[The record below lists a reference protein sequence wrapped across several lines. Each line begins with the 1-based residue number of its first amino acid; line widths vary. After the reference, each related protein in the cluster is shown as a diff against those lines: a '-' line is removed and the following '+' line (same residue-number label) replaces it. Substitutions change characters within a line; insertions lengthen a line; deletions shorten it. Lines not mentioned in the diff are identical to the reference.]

1 MEGELSFDNILGAD
15 EIDNLFVDEE
25 EGITKP
31 TTTES
36 GEQVDEKSKDDN
48 KEKDKETTEV
58 DVNTLF
64 TDPESVGSGKED
76 NKEKE
81 DTDIDKGNS
90 SSPKNFYYSIA
101 KALKD
106 EGIFPDLANEA
117 YDKITKPEDF
127 RDLVEQQIQAGLDE
141 RQKRID
147 EALRVGIEPTE
158 INKYESTINYLN
170 SIKDEAVSEEGE
182 KGETLRKQLIYQDFI
197 NRGYSQERASREVQ
211 KSLNAGTD
219 VDDAIEALTGNRE
232 FFTSKYDNLIKSAK
246 EEEADRIKD
255 RDKQN
260 ETLKKSI
267 LEDKKVFGE
276 VDLDKATRQK
286 VYDSISKPVFKD
298 EDGNYLTAVQ
308 KYERDNSTE
317 FLKNI
322 GIIFTLTDGFKNLD
336 GLVRGKVSKEVK
348 KGLKEL
354 ENTLNNTTRTLDG
367 SLNYSSGVNDD
378 PESFFKKN
386 WDVDI

>member
-25 EGITKP
+25 EGITEP

-36 GEQVDEKSKDDN
+36 GEQVDSKSKDDN

-90 SSPKNFYYSIA
+90 SSPKNFYSSIA

-147 EALRVGIEPTE
+147 EALRVGVEPTE

-170 SIKDEAVSEEGE
+170 SLKDEAVSEEGE

-219 VDDAIEALTGNRE
+219 VDDAIEALTGNKE

-336 GLVRGKVSKEVK
+336 GLVKGKVSKEVK
-348 KGLKEL
+348 NGLKEL
-354 ENTLNNTTRTLDG
+354 ESTLNNTTRNADG
-367 SLNYSSGVNDD
+367 SLKYSSGVDDD
-378 PESFFKKN
+378 PESFIKKN
-386 WDVDI
+386 WDLDI